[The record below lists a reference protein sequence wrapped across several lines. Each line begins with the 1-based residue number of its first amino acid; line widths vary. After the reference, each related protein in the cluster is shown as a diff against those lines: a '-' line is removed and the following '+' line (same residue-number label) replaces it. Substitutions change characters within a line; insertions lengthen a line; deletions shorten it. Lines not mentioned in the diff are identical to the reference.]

1 MDIHVPQED
10 EEKHV
15 KVDGD
20 QKEQKYYSVLAS
32 LQCFGKHP
40 FVDGNIYTF
49 MPIFFIC
56 LTSLNMLSVCF
67 KW

>member
-1 MDIHVPQED
+1 LYGHPQED

-40 FVDGNIYTF
+40 FVDGNIGLLQVVMFTQ
-49 MPIFFIC
+49 
-56 LTSLNMLSVCF
+56 MLQI
-67 KW
+67 